1 MIPTRVVV
9 LLLRLTAVLN
19 IVAGLASVAWPAL
32 NTALLIGPD
41 VAFDTTGTL
50 YHRLVWG
57 FVAAMGVGYGLAARD
72 PERQTAMIIAGGLG
86 KLTAAALWTAWL
98 VQGLGGPALLG
109 GVLFDGALGLVFL
122 AWAWGRRKGAL

>member
-9 LLLRLTAVLN
+9 LLLRLTAGVN
-19 IVAGLASVAWPAL
+19 VAAGLASVAWPAL
-32 NTALLIGPD
+32 NTSLLLGPD
-41 VAFDTTGTL
+41 VAFDATGTL

-57 FVAAMGVGYGLAARD
+57 FVAAMGVGYALASRD
-72 PERQTAMIIAGGLG
+72 PEQQTAMIVAGGLG

-109 GVLFDGALGLVFL
+109 GVLFDGALGVVFL
-122 AWAWGRRKGAL
+122 TWAVSRRR

>member
-9 LLLRLTAVLN
+9 LLLRVTAVVN
-19 IVAGLASVAWPAL
+19 VVAGLASAAWPAL
-32 NTALLIGPD
+32 NTSLLIGPD
-41 VAFDTTGTL
+41 VTLDVTGTL

-72 PERQTAMIIAGGLG
+72 PERQTAMVVAGGLG
-86 KLTAAALWTAWL
+86 KLTAAVLWTAWL
-98 VQGLGGPALLG
+98 VQGLGGPAMIG

-122 AWAWGRRKGAL
+122 AWGWQQRG